1 MGGLFVPLAS
11 TMSAPSIAWTQTYPD
26 VVGPGRGVLQTI
38 DGGYLLLFVG
48 SQGSTFLL
56 KTDPSGNPQWNRT
69 YAATLSGYSQK
80 IIETADGG
88 YAIAAEYQHS
98 YFLLKIDASG
108 NQEWN
113 KSYTGFKH

>member
-1 MGGLFVPLAS
+1 MGKIGRIFNLLLKAHLKTAVVVFIILWAGLFVPLAS
-11 TMSAPSIAWTQTYPD
+11 TMSAPLIAWTQTYPD

-88 YAIAAEYQHS
+88 
-98 YFLLKIDASG
+98 
-108 NQEWN
+108 
-113 KSYTGFKH
+113 